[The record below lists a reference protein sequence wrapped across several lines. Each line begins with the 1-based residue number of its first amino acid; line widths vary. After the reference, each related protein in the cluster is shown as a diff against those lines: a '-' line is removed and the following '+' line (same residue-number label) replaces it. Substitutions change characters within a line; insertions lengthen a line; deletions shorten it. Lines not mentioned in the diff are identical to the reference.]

1 LNFQLG
7 IDGARRVESAIN
19 DVRDALI
26 EAQAAVEALDGRTI
40 DLDLDVDRDAIENAL
55 SGTVAVESGSAVS
68 GAADAAAEATS
79 EAADAASD
87 AATSW
92 DQVTGKN
99 QSYARILSRL
109 NDEAFAVSG
118 LFAKMGGVTT
128 AAIAGVT
135 TATAALAGVSVAVGG
150 LAAAATGLATK
161 FGDLELRSD
170 LARVKGA
177 FQGLARSF
185 VRQFEPLIRDEII
198 PAGLQLVDE
207 IEAVI
212 PDLVDLSRTWLPS
225 LIDSVEGLVTSI
237 DEVADGLSIA
247 ASLGDIIFESTEAV
261 LEILP
266 ALAEGLLRNLKL
278 LSEKIT
284 GFELPTGALT
294 FYKNALLE
302 SGKSIESSTRTILG
316 GGDLP
321 GSERDARSGGAVAA
335 RKGPSGTSAGDD
347 LQEFVK
353 VRREVEGIRR
363 AMEETTEAGRPLV
376 SQAEGLKSQF
386 RLVQDA
392 LISMT
397 KQGIDNSQFEEF
409 KGLLEEIRKRAKA
422 AGVELG
428 TTVEQA
434 KELPE
439 IETFS
444 DRLSQFREATRGVME
459 GGKAPVAPLEGPVPA
474 QISAPQ
480 VPIDQLRQLAQTA
493 SSIEEVNSLLAI
505 TRRKMENVGTEGKI
519 ALESIRGSLK
529 ATKDQLQNSTDQ
541 VEKFAKKLRQ
551 ISVKQFLRLGD
562 AIAENLVSGISDA
575 ITGLSKVEQIQKRLS
590 KLQLQKQIKDLR
602 SRLSEA
608 TGIDAQVINTR
619 IDLLTEKLEEARS
632 EAGRLGRVFRDIR
645 SAIVNTLRSVIRE
658 AIALI
663 AKMYIIKGLSAA
675 LGGPVGGG
683 VQVASSFIA
692 QEGGFV
698 EEGGFARIH
707 KGESIVTADAV
718 KAFQKK
724 IGSLGEVGDSLGGLR
739 EQLSSAL
746 PEMSVPS
753 PDGIVPDILPADV
766 PMPDGGEPRRMIAAS
781 GIGTIQKAGTSKTR
795 LAGGEVSV
803 SIPVEVVN
811 QANKEGERRIGR
823 TGR

>member
-1 LNFQLG
+1 
-7 IDGARRVESAIN
+7 
-19 DVRDALI
+19 
-26 EAQAAVEALDGRTI
+26 
-40 DLDLDVDRDAIENAL
+40 
-55 SGTVAVESGSAVS
+55 
-68 GAADAAAEATS
+68 
-79 EAADAASD
+79 
-87 AATSW
+87 
-92 DQVTGKN
+92 
-99 QSYARILSRL
+99 
-109 NDEAFAVSG
+109 
-118 LFAKMGGVTT
+118 
-128 AAIAGVT
+128 
-135 TATAALAGVSVAVGG
+135 
-150 LAAAATGLATK
+150 
-161 FGDLELRSD
+161 
-170 LARVKGA
+170 
-177 FQGLARSF
+177 
-185 VRQFEPLIRDEII
+185 
-198 PAGLQLVDE
+198 
-207 IEAVI
+207 
-212 PDLVDLSRTWLPS
+212 
-225 LIDSVEGLVTSI
+225 
-237 DEVADGLSIA
+237 
-247 ASLGDIIFESTEAV
+247 
-261 LEILP
+261 
-266 ALAEGLLRNLKL
+266 
-278 LSEKIT
+278 
-284 GFELPTGALT
+284 
-294 FYKNALLE
+294 
-302 SGKSIESSTRTILG
+302 
-316 GGDLP
+316 
-321 GSERDARSGGAVAA
+321 
-335 RKGPSGTSAGDD
+335 
-347 LQEFVK
+347 
-353 VRREVEGIRR
+353 
-363 AMEETTEAGRPLV
+363 MEETTEAGRPLV

-422 AGVELG
+422 AGVELK
-428 TTVEQA
+428 TTVEEA

-459 GGKAPVAPLEGPVPA
+459 GGQAPVAPLEGPVPS
-474 QISAPQ
+474 QVSAPQ

-541 VEKFAKKLRQ
+541 AEQFAKKLRQ

-753 PDGIVPDILPADV
+753 PDGILPDILSADV

-781 GIGTIQKAGTSKTR
+781 GIGTIQKAGASKTR

-811 QANKEGERRIGR
+811 QANEAGGRNRVR